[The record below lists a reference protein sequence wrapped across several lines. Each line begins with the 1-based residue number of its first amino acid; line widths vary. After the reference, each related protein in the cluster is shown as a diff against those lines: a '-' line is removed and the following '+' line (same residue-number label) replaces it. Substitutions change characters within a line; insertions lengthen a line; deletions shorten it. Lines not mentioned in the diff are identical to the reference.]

1 MRGRTLCGRVLPLAY
16 EVATA
21 PDLFPGHSV
30 SFTEVAIDDVGLRIE
45 YAIAPAVS
53 KGGRG
58 IAWVGYARDDLGNDY
73 QDGGGAYGPSRDGAT
88 TRGVL
93 TMPFP
98 ADEAKALR
106 VRLWPGGDPTG
117 FDDDGSPA
125 YELVVALVL

>member
-1 MRGRTLCGRVLPLAY
+1 MRGRTLCLRVLPLTY

-30 SFTEVAIDDVGLRIE
+30 SFTEVGIDDVGLRIE
-45 YAIAPAVS
+45 YVIAPAVS
-53 KGGRG
+53 KGVRG
-58 IAWVGYARDDLGNDY
+58 IAWVGYARDDLGNEY
-73 QDGGGAYGPSRDGAT
+73 QDHGGAYGPSRDGAT

-106 VRLWPGGDPTG
+106 VRLWPGGDPAG
-117 FDDDGSPA
+117 FDDDSSRA
-125 YELVVALVL
+125 YELVVGLVL